1 MNNDYEIKSYL
12 NKEISYN
19 LGSLNKEV
27 LLKQSGT
34 AKTDCAALPLVWKD
48 LIVKLI
54 WHTIMVDCH
63 LLCLYICIFKKWE

>member
-34 AKTDCAALPLVWKD
+34 AKTDCAALPLVCKD

-54 WHTIMVDCH
+54 
-63 LLCLYICIFKKWE
+63 